1 MTTRSS
7 QHLQVYTNGY
17 LKKNYLLH
25 VPPVLGK
32 CALRYLSVLL
42 TLCLYLYSS
51 LRCFIYSASRS
62 LAYLGCVDMDVM
74 QDLPVSLPFIMYMYL
89 LKVHEGCRRP
99 PSQLTLQAGTNHL
112 YSSS

>member
-17 LKKNYLLH
+17 LPLEELH

-32 CALRYLSVLL
+32 CVLRYLSVLL
-42 TLCLYLYSS
+42 TLYLDLYSS

-62 LAYLGCVDMDVM
+62 LAYLGCVDMDVI
-74 QDLPVSLPFIMYMYL
+74 QYPPVSLPFM
-89 LKVHEGCRRP
+89 
-99 PSQLTLQAGTNHL
+99 
-112 YSSS
+112 